1 MKVVPPA
8 GYQHL
13 RVRGGY
19 VMAAAGIATWAE
31 EAIGACGSLERYARR
46 QPGAQAI
53 AGRGPGYLVDLG
65 ATGTGVVRRLRHGGL
80 LAAFTGDRFF
90 GGGVPRPINELL
102 TSELL
107 AGRGIDTPRVLAA
120 CVYPSLWHYR
130 GEVLRTYH
138 AECTDLA
145 SYLFGSDR
153 PDAVRAVAVV
163 AAARMADRLAAA
175 GVFHPDY
182 NAMNLLVQPEPPD
195 LRVLVID
202 LEKSEP
208 CAARPERARVRM
220 RRRLAHSLAKLA
232 ARAGRPLPA
241 EVWDALDSPRG

>member
-1 MKVVPPA
+1 MNVAPPA

-19 VMAAAGIATWAE
+19 MLAAAAIATWAE
-31 EAIGACGSLERYARR
+31 EAIGACGSLEHYARR
-46 QPGAQAI
+46 QPGVQVI
-53 AGRGPGYLVDLG
+53 AGRGPAYLVDLG
-65 ATGTGVVRRLRHGGL
+65 TTGTGVVRRLRHGGR

-90 GGGVPRPINELL
+90 DRRLPRPINELL
-102 TSELL
+102 TSVLL

-153 PDAVRAVAVV
+153 PDAVRAVAT
-163 AAARMADRLAAA
+163 AARMADRLAAA

-202 LEKSEP
+202 LEKSAS

-241 EVWDALDSPRG
+241 EVWDALEGPLG